1 MYIYIYRNKYISIW
15 QRHPASA
22 RHLWSQVLTRALA
35 AVVHYNDSRAWQEL
49 LMLLQAV
56 LCAPPPTGRKHKRAS
71 AAFTLDRLHYWDN
84 GEREC
89 LWSTRPAGGIR
100 PHGPHRPEQQR
111 RRHLQQPLPGSPW
124 TRAGPCWPGSPELV
138 ARNSSRSL
146 RPPGATPPR
155 GMCSRPSR
163 WLLPAADRCLE
174 LAFLWGGG
182 YSQTCLSTRTDSRSR
197 GLLFWVSLG
206 PRTCV

>member
-1 MYIYIYRNKYISIW
+1 
-15 QRHPASA
+15 
-22 RHLWSQVLTRALA
+22 
-35 AVVHYNDSRAWQEL
+35 
-49 LMLLQAV
+49 MLLQAV

-71 AAFTLDRLHYWDN
+71 AAFTLDRLHCWDN

-146 RPPGATPPR
+146 RPPGATPKPMASTSSWPLSWTCFPLGGR
-155 GMCSRPSR
+155 LQPNPLERVDWLALPGLQPFLLYCSG
-163 WLLPAADRCLE
+163 
-174 LAFLWGGG
+174 F
-182 YSQTCLSTRTDSRSR
+182 
-197 GLLFWVSLG
+197 SLG